1 MDQDLVLEL
10 LQLRSRVEAELVG
23 QPVPDP
29 LVRRQR
35 IGLAAV
41 AVQGDHQQRP
51 QALAQRMLAH
61 ERFELA
67 DHLARGAEIEP
78 CRELVLDET
87 ETDLLEAGAVR
98 DDPVAVT
105 GAGED
110 LAAEHG
116 QRRRARL
123 RAQRTGRRRLETL
136 TACSARRST
145 SSASTALGSTSSV

>member
-1 MDQDLVLEL
+1 MLEL
-10 LQLRSRVEAELVG
+10 LQLPSRVEAELVG

-51 QALAQRMLAH
+51 QALAQRMHAD
-61 ERFELA
+61 EPFELA

-78 CRELVLDET
+78 RRELILDET
-87 ETDLLEAGAVR
+87 ETDLPEAGTVR
-98 DDPVAVT
+98 DDPVAIT
-105 GAGED
+105 GGGED
-110 LAAEHG
+110 VAALEHG

-123 RAQRTGRRRLETL
+123 QSSGRV
-136 TACSARRST
+136 ASAAKR
-145 SSASTALGSTSSV
+145 

>member
-10 LQLRSRVEAELVG
+10 LQLPSRVEAELVG
-23 QPVPDP
+23 QPVPGP

-51 QALAQRMLAH
+51 QALAQRMLAD
-61 ERFELA
+61 EPFELA
-67 DHLARGAEIEP
+67 DHLARGAEVEP
-78 CRELVLDET
+78 RRELILDET
-87 ETDLLEAGAVR
+87 ETDLLEAGTVR
-98 DDPVAVT
+98 DDPVAIT
-105 GAGED
+105 GGGED
-110 LAAEHG
+110 LAVEH
-116 QRRRARL
+116 ATAPSCTSP
-123 RAQRTGRRRLETL
+123 AQRTGRRRFETL

>member
-10 LQLRSRVEAELVG
+10 LQLPSRVEAELVG

-51 QALAQRMLAH
+51 QALAQRMRAD
-61 ERFELA
+61 EPFELA

-78 CRELVLDET
+78 RRELVLDET
-87 ETDLLEAGAVR
+87 ETDLLEAGPVR
-98 DDPVAVT
+98 HDPVAIT
-105 GAGED
+105 GGGED
-110 LAAEHG
+110 LAVEHG

-123 RAQRTGRRRLETL
+123 QSSGRV
-136 TACSARRST
+136 A
-145 SSASTALGSTSSV
+145 SASKR